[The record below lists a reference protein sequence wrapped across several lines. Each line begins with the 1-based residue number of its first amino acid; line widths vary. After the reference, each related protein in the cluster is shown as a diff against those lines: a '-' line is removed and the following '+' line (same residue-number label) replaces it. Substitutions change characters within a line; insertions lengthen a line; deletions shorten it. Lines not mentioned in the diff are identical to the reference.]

1 MKTIEQQTA
10 AAIRSIELGNNGHAD
25 IGASTALADAV
36 RAAGYVVIAARDLH
50 NRPVFR
56 GFTAAGQRALR
67 AEPFGVSTYRAPVA
81 QLDLPDYYEAAILAR
96 DARMTAEF

>member
-25 IGASTALADAV
+25 IGTSTALADAV

-67 AEPFGVSTYRAPVA
+67 AEPFGVSTYRAPA
-81 QLDLPDYYEAAILAR
+81 ARLDLPDYEPAILAR

>member
-1 MKTIEQQTA
+1 MQTIEQQTA

-25 IGASTALADAV
+25 IGTSTVLADAV

-67 AEPFGVSTYRAPVA
+67 AEPFGVSTYRPPADR
-81 QLDLPDYYEAAILAR
+81 LHLPDYEAAILAR
-96 DARMTAEF
+96 DARRFAEF

>member
-1 MKTIEQQTA
+1 MQTIEQRTA

-25 IGASTALADAV
+25 IGTSTVLADAV
-36 RAAGYVVIAARDLH
+36 RAAGYCVIAAIDIFG
-50 NRPVFR
+50 RPVFR

-81 QLDLPDYYEAAILAR
+81 RLDLPDYEPAILAR
-96 DARMTAEF
+96 DARMTADY

>member
-1 MKTIEQQTA
+1 MRSIEQQTA

-25 IGASTALADAV
+25 IGTSATLADAV
-36 RAAGYVVIAARDLH
+36 RAAGYVVILARDLH
-50 NRPVFR
+50 GRPVFR

-67 AEPFGVSTYRAPVA
+67 AESFGVSTYRAPA
-81 QLDLPDYYEAAILAR
+81 ARLHLPDYEPAILAR

>member
-1 MKTIEQQTA
+1 MQTIEQQTA

-25 IGASTALADAV
+25 IGTSTALADAV

-67 AEPFGVSTYRAPVA
+67 AEPFGASTYRAPA
-81 QLDLPDYYEAAILAR
+81 ARLDLPDYEAAILAR
-96 DARMTAEF
+96 DARMTADY

>member
-25 IGASTALADAV
+25 IGTSATLADAV
-36 RAAGYVVIAARDLH
+36 RAAGYAVIAARDLH
-50 NRPVFR
+50 GRPVFR
-56 GFTAAGQRALR
+56 GFTAAAQRALR
-67 AEPFGVSTYRAPVA
+67 AEPFGASTYRAPVA
-81 QLDLPDYYEAAILAR
+81 RLDLPDYEPAILAR